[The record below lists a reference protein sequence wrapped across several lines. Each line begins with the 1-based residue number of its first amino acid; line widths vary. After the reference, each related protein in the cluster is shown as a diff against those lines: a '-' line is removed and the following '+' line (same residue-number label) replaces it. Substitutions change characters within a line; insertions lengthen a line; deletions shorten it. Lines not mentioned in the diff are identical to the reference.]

1 MRITVS
7 HNKTQQEAMASIDQA
22 VDDLFQQMP
31 IAGLQILDRQKQ
43 WNGNVMHFLVTGKM
57 GFFSAPVRGTVL
69 VTDRD
74 VTLDIELPGI
84 VNKFIPEEKIRAQV
98 ESRVKGLLT

>member
-7 HNKTQQEAMASIDQA
+7 HNKTQQEAMRSIDQA
-22 VDDLFQQMP
+22 IDDVFTQVP

-43 WNGNVMHFLVTGKM
+43 WNGNLMNFSVTGKL
-57 GFFSAPVRGTVL
+57 GFFTAPIRGTVL

-84 VNKFIPEEKIRAQV
+84 LGKFLPEDKIRTQV
-98 ESRVKGLLT
+98 EGRVKGLLA